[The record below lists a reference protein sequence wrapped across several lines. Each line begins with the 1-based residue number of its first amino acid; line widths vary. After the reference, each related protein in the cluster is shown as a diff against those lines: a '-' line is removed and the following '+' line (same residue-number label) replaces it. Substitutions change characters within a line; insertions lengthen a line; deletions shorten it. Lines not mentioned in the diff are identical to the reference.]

1 MLAAWNRLQAE
12 AAAKA
17 EAAAEAAAKAKTA
30 HNKWSKKIMKEFEEE
45 DEKKREVVREWL
57 LEIDCSHTIETLMP
71 ELLRYVKYSEIK
83 STALDK
89 ILKGVRTPENID
101 KIEAGEV
108 EKIMEEDEKKRE
120 VVIKWLVEIGYGHP
134 EEMLDEVITNLL
146 RNVENYSEI
155 NETKLDEILKG
166 VHTLE
171 DIDKIKERRPP
182 VSE

>member
-30 HNKWSKKIMKEFEEE
+30 HNKWSKKIMKEFE
-45 DEKKREVVREWL
+45 
-57 LEIDCSHTIETLMP
+57 
-71 ELLRYVKYSEIK
+71 
-83 STALDK
+83 
-89 ILKGVRTPENID
+89 
-101 KIEAGEV
+101 
-108 EKIMEEDEKKRE
+108 EEDEKKRE